1 MAYSKISLDSK
12 LDFRVLWRFSRRRAC
27 RFVQRGCDEMRRC
40 FNIDGVCFADE
51 HYMVNSLKRRE
62 EIMAY
67 IDNKKYFVINRARQY
82 GKTTTMS
89 MIKQKLRDEYII
101 FFISFEG
108 LGESAYENEYAF
120 CRRVCGL
127 LYDTI
132 YYGEVEGLSGEI
144 KEECY
149 SRSLE
154 NGLKTDFRQL
164 SNFISTICQQSDKPV
179 ILMID
184 EVDQASNQE
193 IFISFL
199 GVLRDKYL
207 KRRNRPTFHS
217 VILAGVYDIKNLKLK
232 MRKNEEHQYNSP
244 WNIAAKFTVDMS
256 FSVEDISE
264 MLDAYDKD
272 VHTEMHIRRIAE
284 LIYAYTSGYPYLVSA
299 ICKIMDEQLL
309 GKDMFVTLKD
319 VWSDCGV
326 AEAVRIFLKEPNTLF
341 DDMIKHLAEYPE
353 LRCMLQEILFN
364 GHNYPYNAYSMPI
377 SIGSMF
383 GFVKEENGEV
393 AIANRIFE
401 THLYNYFIAE
411 DISNQKE
418 TRISAPDKNQFV
430 SKGFLDMDKVIYK
443 FVDYYEDICQ
453 GCDVSFVE
461 ENARRL
467 FLLYLKPI
475 INGTGNYYVEAR
487 TRNNGRTDIVVDY
500 RGNQYIIELKIYRG
514 AEYNR
519 KGEVQ
524 LTSYLESYHLQ
535 KGYLVSFN
543 FNKNK
548 KACIREV
555 VCNGKTIV
563 EVIV

>member
-1 MAYSKISLDSK
+1 
-12 LDFRVLWRFSRRRAC
+12 
-27 RFVQRGCDEMRRC
+27 MRRC

-51 HYMVNSLKRRE
+51 HYMVNSLKRME

-500 RGNQYIIELKIYRG
+500 RGKQYIIELKIYRG

-519 KGEVQ
+519 KGEE
-524 LTSYLESYHLQ
+524 YLWQ
-535 KGYLVSFN
+535 
-543 FNKNK
+543 
-548 KACIREV
+548 RELF
-555 VCNGKTIV
+555 TLF
-563 EVIV
+563 